1 MPSSEFVNSETPYMN
16 TVEKFPQLFP
26 AVPENRKDFPLTA
39 VDRKAVLDEEYR
51 GRLLAP
57 GPLSLRVNRYFKK
70 VPDFDRDER
79 NRPIWTSLRGPE
91 KLAAREQFVRE
102 KFIAMAEATMLR
114 EALEGCYQREGA
126 DARVHCKH
134 LVKAYSQTIATPYY
148 GMEKVR
154 AQRAS
159 DVLAGLNVVCLQLAA
174 ARAGLATRLRRRRLA
189 VPAVCHLAGAPS
201 FPSLPLTRAGTHAH
215 CCSPATNLPQ
225 HPKDCMY

>member
-1 MPSSEFVNSETPYMN
+1 MSSSEFVNTETPYMN
-16 TVEKFPQLFP
+16 TAKKFPQLFP
-26 AVPENRKDFPLTA
+26 AVPENRKDFPVTA

-51 GRLLAP
+51 DRLLAP

-148 GMEKVR
+148 GMEKVC
-154 AQRAS
+154 AQWVYS
-159 DVLAGLNVVCLQLAA
+159 LAA
-174 ARAGLATRLRRRRLA
+174 EVRLWYAGCL
-189 VPAVCHLAGAPS
+189 
-201 FPSLPLTRAGTHAH
+201 
-215 CCSPATNLPQ
+215 
-225 HPKDCMY
+225 